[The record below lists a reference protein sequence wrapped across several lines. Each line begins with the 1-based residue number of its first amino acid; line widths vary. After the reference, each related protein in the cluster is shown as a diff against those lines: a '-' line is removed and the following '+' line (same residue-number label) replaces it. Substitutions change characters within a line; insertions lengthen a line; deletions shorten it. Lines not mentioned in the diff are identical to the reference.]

1 MKQISIARQR
11 KQFEEGNK
19 RAALV
24 ILSDVARYG
33 GDGAGLVQ
41 WARLVAPMAA
51 TRRSSGENNRDAPQ
65 HIRKGSES
73 I

>member
-1 MKQISIARQR
+1 MKQVSIARQR
-11 KQFEEGNK
+11 QQFEQGNK

-41 WARLVAPMAA
+41 WARMVAPMAA
-51 TRRSSGENNRDAPQ
+51 SHTRPGARNRVTPQ
-65 HIRKGSES
+65 HERNGSES